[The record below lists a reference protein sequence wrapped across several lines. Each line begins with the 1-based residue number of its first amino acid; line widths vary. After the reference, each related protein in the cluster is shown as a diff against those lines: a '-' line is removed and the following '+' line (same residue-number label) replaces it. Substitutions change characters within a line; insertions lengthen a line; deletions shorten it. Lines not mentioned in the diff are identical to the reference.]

1 MRKIMLNIV
10 SALTLSL
17 AVLLTSQVSA
27 ATLEDRLAGNN
38 RYETGSEIVS
48 KGWTTSDYAVIA
60 SGEGFADALCAA
72 PLAKK
77 YNAPILL
84 TGKNTLDPNTK
95 NQLERLEVKNVLVVG
110 GAGVVSDNVL
120 SEIGK
125 MDIEIT
131 RISGSNRFETSL
143 QVAKHLG
150 DTSGIVVTNGFG
162 FADAL
167 SIAPVAAQKGMPILL
182 TDKVDLS
189 DQVKG
194 FLSNKSY
201 EKSYIV
207 GGSGVVSDKIASQ
220 LHSVT
225 RLGGSSRYGTNAA
238 VLNHFASE
246 FSYDKVYAAS
256 GQNYPDALSGSALA
270 ALSNSPLILV
280 GTSIDPLVMAS
291 IRDEHYAYNNVI
303 ILGGTGVVSD
313 SVVNKIVTGKEDLK
327 VSFIDVGQADSIL
340 IQTPNGKNMLID
352 AGNNDD
358 GNKVVSYLK
367 NMGITQ
373 LDIIAGTH
381 PHEDHIGG
389 LDTVINM
396 FKVGKIYMPKV
407 TSTTQTFQDVVTAI
421 NNKGMTIAAPI
432 PGEVVDLDSDVNLEI
447 LAPNGDSYEDLNNY
461 SIVFKLTYGSKSFLF
476 TGDTEDVSEKEMLS
490 GGYDLKAD
498 VLKVGHHGSNSSTT
512 SEFLSAVAPK
522 YAVISVGKGNTY
534 GHPTQTTLDKLKN
547 AGITVYRTDE
557 LGTIVATCDG
567 NNITFSTK
575 PGSYNGGS
583 GTGTNDGGVVP
594 PVTTNKNI
602 QIISVD
608 LAKEIVTIK
617 NNSTQNTDMTGWKLV
632 SVEGNQTYNFPSG
645 YILKA
650 GATIRIA
657 SGNAV
662 GDLKWTGAYIWNNTG
677 DQARLYDSGN
687 TLIST
692 K

>member
-1 MRKIMLNIV
+1 MRKIMLNVI

-17 AVLLTSQVSA
+17 VVLLTSQVSA

-38 RYETGSEIVS
+38 RYETGAEIVS

-77 YNAPILL
+77 YDAPILL

-95 NQLERLEVKNVLVVG
+95 NQIERLEVKNVLVVG
-110 GAGVVSDNVL
+110 GTGVVSDNVL
-120 SEIGK
+120 SEIGR

-143 QVAKHLG
+143 QVAKYLG
-150 DTSGIVVTNGFG
+150 ESSGVVVTNGFG

-194 FLSNKSY
+194 FLANKSY

-220 LHSVT
+220 LKSVT

-246 FSYDKVYAAS
+246 FSYDKVYVAS

-291 IRDEHYAYNNVI
+291 IRAEHYGYNNVI

-352 AGNNDD
+352 AGNNAD
-358 GNKVVSYLK
+358 GSKVVSYLK

-396 FKVGKIYMPKV
+396 FKVGKVYMPKV
-407 TSTTQTFQDVVTAI
+407 TSTTETFQDVVTAI
-421 NNKGMTIAAPI
+421 NNKGMTITAPI
-432 PGEVVDLDSDVNLEI
+432 PGEVVDLDQDVNLEI
-447 LAPNGDSYEDLNNY
+447 LAPNGGSYEDLNNY

-476 TGDTEDVSEKEMLS
+476 TGDAEGISEQEMLS
-490 GGYDLKAD
+490 GGYNLKAD

-512 SEFLSAVAPK
+512 SAFLSAVSPK

-547 AGITVYRTDE
+547 IGAAVYRTDE

-567 NNITFSTK
+567 NNITFNTK

-583 GTGTNDGGVVP
+583 GTGSNDGGVVP
-594 PVTTNKNI
+594 PVTTNKSI

-608 LAKEIVTIK
+608 LGKEIVTIK
-617 NNSTQNTDMTGWKLV
+617 NNSTKNTDMTGWKLV

-657 SGNAV
+657 SGNAT
-662 GDLKWTGAYIWNNTG
+662 GDLKWTGAYIWNNSG
-677 DQARLYDSGN
+677 DQARLYDSSN

>member
-1 MRKIMLNIV
+1 MRKIMLNVV

-17 AVLLTSQVSA
+17 SVLLTFQVSA

-38 RYETGSEIVS
+38 RYETGAEIVS

-110 GAGVVSDNVL
+110 GAGVVSNNVL

-125 MDIEIT
+125 MDIEVT
-131 RISGSNRFETSL
+131 RIAGQNRFETSL
-143 QVAKHLG
+143 QVAKNIG
-150 DTSGIVVTNGFG
+150 DTRGVVVTNGFG

-246 FSYDKVYAAS
+246 FSYDKVYVAS
-256 GQNYPDALSGSALA
+256 GANYPDALSGSALA
-270 ALSNSPLILV
+270 ALSDSPLILV

-291 IRDEHYAYNNVI
+291 IRAEHDTYNNVI
-303 ILGGTGVVSD
+303 ILGGTAVVSD
-313 SVVNKIVTGKEDLK
+313 AVANKIVSGKEDLK

-358 GNKVVSYLK
+358 GSKVVSYLK

-396 FKVGKIYMPKV
+396 FKVGKVYMPKV

-421 NNKGMTIAAPI
+421 NNKGMTITTPI
-432 PGEVVDLDSDVNLEI
+432 PGESVDLDPDVNLEI

-476 TGDTEDVSEKEMLS
+476 TGDAEDVSEKEMLNR
-490 GGYDLKAD
+490 GYDLKAD

-512 SEFLSAVAPK
+512 SEFLSAVSPK

-547 AGITVYRTDE
+547 IGAAVYRTDE

-567 NNITFSTK
+567 SNITFNTK
-575 PGSYNGGS
+575 PGSS
-583 GTGTNDGGVVP
+583 NDGGVVP

-608 LAKEIVTIK
+608 LVKEIVTIK
-617 NNSTQNTDMTGWKLV
+617 NNSTKNTDMTGWKLV
-632 SVEGNQTYNFPSG
+632 SVEGNQTYNFPRG

-657 SGNAV
+657 SGNAT

-677 DQARLYDSGN
+677 DQARLYDSN
-687 TLIST
+687 NALISI